1 MMGGL
6 SLTSRTVT
14 RRVCSFLRGG
24 TPPSEAWICGGRQ
37 FFSKM
42 PFLSPKGR
50 GAWQGSAHPQ
60 GVVIQQL
67 PIQRPSHEHL
77 SVGIVCGAD
86 LKCLPHVPCCQR
98 ERHLEETSTERKII
112 SR

>member
-1 MMGGL
+1 MTGGL
-6 SLTSRTVT
+6 SLTSRMVT

-42 PFLSPKGR
+42 PFLSTKGR

-60 GVVIQQL
+60 GVVIEQL
-67 PIQRPSHEHL
+67 PVQRPSHEHL
-77 SVGIVCGAD
+77 SIGVVSGAD
-86 LKCLPHVPCCQR
+86 LKRLPHIPCCQ
-98 ERHLEETSTERKII
+98 
-112 SR
+112 